1 MYRENE
7 ILITGANGL
16 VGKEFKKLYPGALF
30 IYRNDFDLTK
40 ELDVKNM
47 YYTHAP
53 KCVIHLAAKVGGIID
68 NINHPA
74 DFYDDNVLMNTL
86 MVKYAY
92 KTKVERFIGILSSC
106 IYPDVVEQYPIQI
119 EDLHKGPPTKTNF
132 SYGYAKR
139 ALAVQIDSYN
149 KQYNTKY
156 NYVIPCNLYGE
167 NDKFDE
173 TKSHF
178 ISSLLIKIKKAS
190 NNGENFI
197 SLFGDGTPLRQFMHA
212 EDLAKV
218 IKLMIEKKIY
228 ANINISVD
236 ENYSIDEMANIGLR
250 ATGNEFMQIK
260 YIPNTPNG
268 QYRKDV
274 CTKKFKELFPDYKM
288 IDLESG
294 MKRVYNLL

>member
-16 VGKEFKKLYPGALF
+16 VGKEFKKLYPGAMF

-106 IYPDVVEQYPIQI
+106 IYPDVVEQYPIKI

-178 ISSLLIKIKKAS
+178 ISSLLIKIKKAANS
-190 NNGENFI
+190 GENFI

-218 IKLMIEKKIY
+218 IKLMIEKEIY
-228 ANINISVD
+228 ENINISID